1 MRPRR
6 RDRKAALIASLTAVL
21 ALALGASACAP
32 KNVADAEK
40 RGDVAW
46 LDTKG
51 TPDAIAALGRLA
63 DKSDKAARAIEK
75 RATFDP
81 NAYAAAWAAVVRG
94 APWGTTLFKTALGDA
109 ARAESAAAA
118 MARGDAHITPFL
130 GDLEAALVRLGA
142 SMQNAAI
149 STSLASAGPG
159 AHDAVTR
166 RLADAATRGAM
177 CRGLGSPEASPDARK
192 CLMQAPAQSRD
203 NSYCLDAALK
213 LAGDDDEA
221 LSWLAGVAEPGLLG
235 AAGKSEFLSCARLH
249 IAWSKALVTRPA
261 STHTALIVPLS
272 HALKRCPLEM
282 DGVLADS
289 LARNPASADVIVG
302 AIDPYGSYGA
312 NLKATCKALEGVRNF
327 RGVSAFTRERASDTV
342 ARSCKMK

>member
-1 MRPRR
+1 MRSHPPT
-6 RDRKAALIASLTAVL
+6 ASLLTAAAVMAV
-21 ALALGASACAP
+21 ALSASLVACGP
-32 KNVADAEK
+32 KNVTDAEK
-40 RGDVAW
+40 RSDVAW

-63 DKSDKAARAIEK
+63 DKNDKAARAIEK
-75 RATFDP
+75 RAPYDP

-94 APWGTTLFKTALGDA
+94 APWGTALFRAALADPV
-109 ARAESAAAA
+109 RAESAAAA
-118 MARGDAHITPFL
+118 MDRGDGHMTPFL
-130 GDLEAALVRLGA
+130 SDLEAALVRLGA

-149 STSLASAGPG
+149 STSLASAGPA

-235 AAGKSEFLSCARLH
+235 AAGKSELLTCGRLH
-249 IAWSKALVTRPA
+249 LAWSKALVTRPA
-261 STHTALIVPLS
+261 STHAALIVPLA

-289 LARNPASADVIVG
+289 LTRNPASADVIVG

-312 NLKATCKALEGVRNF
+312 NLKATCKALEAVRNF
-327 RGVSAFTRERASDTV
+327 RGISAVTRERANDAV